1 MKWIIV
7 VFVNFLPETGQWD
20 MFDYR
25 GATFSSKAACEQF
38 IQENKQFFIDEA
50 NEAYFRND
58 KDYFIGCPTL
68 DKFYANITPDEWYMN
83 NI

>member
-1 MKWIIV
+1 M
-7 VFVNFLPETGQWD
+7 
-20 MFDYR
+20 
-25 GATFSSKAACEQF
+25 F

-68 DKFYANITPDEWYMN
+68 DKFYANITPDEWYLN